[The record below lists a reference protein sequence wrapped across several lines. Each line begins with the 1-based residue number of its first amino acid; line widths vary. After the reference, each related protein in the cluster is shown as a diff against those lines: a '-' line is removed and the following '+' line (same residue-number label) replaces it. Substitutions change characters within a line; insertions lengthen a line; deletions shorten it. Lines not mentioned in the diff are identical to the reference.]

1 METPT
6 STFRRGRRHA
16 AVALVAIAT
25 AVPLAGAAAPSA
37 VAGPSAA
44 TAPFTAPAAADPGDS
59 GKFSRLNRQIEKLDK
74 AYGGDLAK
82 LRDAQYAAKK
92 ALDKS
97 KDLQTDL
104 SEARGLVAQMAATQ
118 YMTSGQDPTVSVMAS
133 DDPSELLGNVT
144 LVSHLTQN
152 KAAKVKQ
159 IQSLVSQQEQSRRQ
173 AQQKIS
179 ELQKEIRDLLAQ
191 KSRIRSLV
199 KKYKPESPSVGMGG
213 VTPRM
218 LKVKNTIDLETGP
231 FPTIGCVRSGGD
243 PQDHATGHACD
254 FMVTT
259 GGTMATGSAQSLGDR
274 TAAYAIA
281 HASALGIKYI
291 IWRQR
296 IYDLRSPGWRS
307 MENRGGVTANHYDHV
322 HISVF

>member
-6 STFRRGRRHA
+6 STLRRA
-16 AVALVAIAT
+16 TVALAAIVT
-25 AVPLAGAAAPSA
+25 ALPLAGGAVPSASAAPAAALASA
-37 VAGPSAA
+37 NAL
-44 TAPFTAPAAADPGDS
+44 AADPGDS
-59 GKFSRLNRQIEKLDK
+59 SKFSRLNAQIEKLDK

-82 LRDAQYAAKK
+82 LKDAQYAAKE

-97 KDLQTDL
+97 RLLQTDL
-104 SEARGLVAQMAATQ
+104 TEARGLVAQMAASQ
-118 YMTSGQDPTVSVMAS
+118 YMLNGQDPTVSIMAS
-133 DDPSELLGNVT
+133 DNPSELLSNVT
-144 LVSHLTQN
+144 LVSHLAQN
-152 KAAKVKQ
+152 KAAKVEQ
-159 IQSLVSQQEQSRRQ
+159 IQSLVSQQDQARRQ
-173 AQQKIS
+173 AQQKIAA
-179 ELQKEIRDLLAQ
+179 LQKEIKDLLAE
-191 KSRIRSLV
+191 KDRIRKLV
-199 KKYKPESPSVGMGG
+199 KKYKPESPSIGMGG

-218 LKVKNTIDLETGP
+218 LKVKNTLDLETGP
-231 FPTIGCVRSGGD
+231 YPTIGCVRNTGD
-243 PQDHATGHACD
+243 PQDHGTGHACD

-259 GGTMATGSAQSLGDR
+259 GGQMATGSAQSLGDR

-322 HISVF
+322 HVSVF

>member
-6 STFRRGRRHA
+6 STLRRGGRRA

-25 AVPLAGAAAPSA
+25 AVPLAGAPVPSEASVPAA
-37 VAGPSAA
+37 AA
-44 TAPFTAPAAADPGDS
+44 ALAADPGDS
-59 GKFSRLNRQIEKLDK
+59 GRFARLNKQIAQLDK

-82 LRDAQYAAKK
+82 LKDAQYAVQQALAK
-92 ALDKS
+92 S
-97 KDLQTDL
+97 RDLQSDL
-104 SEARGLVAQMAATQ
+104 TEARGLVAQMAATQ
-118 YMTSGQDPTVSVMAS
+118 YMTGGQDPAISVVAS

-144 LVSHLTQN
+144 LVSHLAQN
-152 KAAKVKQ
+152 KAAKVEQ
-159 IQSLVSQQEQSRRQ
+159 IQSLVSQQDQARKQ
-173 AQQKIS
+173 AQQKIA
-179 ELQKEIRDLLAQ
+179 ELQKEIKDLLAQ
-191 KSRIRSLV
+191 KTRIRNLV

-218 LKVKNTIDLETGP
+218 LKVKNTIDLEMGP
-231 FPTIGCVRSGGD
+231 FPTIGCVRTTGD
-243 PQDHATGHACD
+243 PQDHGTGHACD

-259 GGTMATGSAQSLGDR
+259 GGVMATGSAQSLGDR
-274 TAAYAIA
+274 TAAYAIS

-296 IYDLRSPGWRS
+296 IYDLRSPGWRA

>member
-6 STFRRGRRHA
+6 STLRRA
-16 AVALVAIAT
+16 AVALVAVAT
-25 AVPLAGAAAPSA
+25 AGPLASGAVPSSAAE
-37 VAGPSAA
+37 PSAA
-44 TAPFTAPAAADPGDS
+44 ALAADPGDS
-59 GKFSRLNRQIEKLDK
+59 GKFGRLNAQIERLDK

-82 LRDAQYAAKK
+82 LKDARYAAKK
-92 ALDKS
+92 ALDES
-97 KDLQTDL
+97 KVLQSDLN
-104 SEARGLVAQMAATQ
+104 EARDLVAQMAASQ
-118 YMTSGQDPTVSVMAS
+118 YMTGGQDPAVSIITSGNPS
-133 DDPSELLGNVT
+133 DSLSNVS
-144 LVSHLTQN
+144 LVSHLAQN
-152 KAAKVKQ
+152 KAAKVAQ
-159 IQSLVSQQEQSRRQ
+159 IQTLVSKQDKARQE
-173 AQQKIS
+173 AQQKIT
-179 ELQKEIRDLLAQ
+179 ELQKEIKELLAQ

-218 LKVKNTIDLETGP
+218 LKVKNTIDMEEGP
-231 FPTIGCVRSGGD
+231 FPTIGCVRSTGD
-243 PQDHATGHACD
+243 PQDHGTGHACD

-259 GGTMATGSAQSLGDR
+259 GGQMASGSAQSLGDR

>member
-1 METPT
+1 METST
-6 STFRRGRRHA
+6 STLRRA
-16 AVALVAIAT
+16 AVALVAVAT
-25 AVPLAGAAAPSA
+25 AVPLAGGAVPSSAAEPSIAAAMSA
-37 VAGPSAA
+37 L
-44 TAPFTAPAAADPGDS
+44 AADPGDS
-59 GKFSRLNRQIEKLDK
+59 SKFGKLNAQIERLDK

-82 LRDAQYAAKK
+82 LKDARYAAKK
-92 ALDKS
+92 ALDES
-97 KDLQTDL
+97 KVLQSDLN
-104 SEARGLVAQMAATQ
+104 EARDLVAQLAASQ
-118 YMTSGQDPTVSVMAS
+118 YMTGGQDPTVSVITS
-133 DDPSELLGNVT
+133 DNPADLLSNVS
-144 LVSHLTQN
+144 LVSHLAQN
-152 KAAKVKQ
+152 KSAKVAQ
-159 IQSLVSQQEQSRRQ
+159 IQTLVTRQDKARQE
-173 AQQKIS
+173 AQQKIT

-191 KSRIRSLV
+191 KSRIRNLV

-218 LKVKNTIDLETGP
+218 LKVKNTIDMENGP
-231 FPTIGCVRSGGD
+231 FPTIGCVRSTGD
-243 PQDHATGHACD
+243 PQDHGTGHACD

-259 GGTMATGSAQSLGDR
+259 GGQMATGSAQSLGDR

-296 IYDLRSPGWRS
+296 IYDLRSPGWRA

>member
-1 METPT
+1 METPA
-6 STFRRGRRHA
+6 STRRHADRRRGRRHA
-16 AVALVAIAT
+16 AAALVALAAAMPLVASAT
-25 AVPLAGAAAPSA
+25 PSAAAPASL
-37 VAGPSAA
+37 PL
-44 TAPFTAPAAADPGDS
+44 DPGDS
-59 GKFSRLNRQIEKLDK
+59 GKFAKLNRQIEQLDK
-74 AYGGDLAK
+74 EYGGDLAK
-82 LRDAQYAAKK
+82 LKDAEYAAKK

-97 KDLQTDL
+97 NNLQRDLQ
-104 SEARGLVAQMAATQ
+104 EARGVVAQLAASQ
-118 YMTSGQDPTVSVMAS
+118 YMTNGEDPTVTFLA
-133 DDPSELLGNVT
+133 DADPSDLLSNAT
-144 LVSHLTQN
+144 LVSHLAQN
-152 KAAKVKQ
+152 KAGKVAQ
-159 IQSLVSQQEQSRRQ
+159 IQKLVNDQLAARKA
-173 AQQKIS
+173 AQQKMT
-179 ELQKEIRDLLAQ
+179 ELNKEIKDLRRR
-191 KSRIRSLV
+191 KSQIQSLV

-218 LKVKNTIDLETGP
+218 LKVKNTIDLEMGP
-231 FPTIGCVRSGGD
+231 FPTIGCFRSTGD
-243 PQDHATGHACD
+243 PQDHGSGRACD

-259 GGTMATGSAQSLGDR
+259 GGVMASGSAQSLGDR